1 LHRCEQIAP
10 PLPVLLFTTL
20 VGVSH
25 GGAVAHDVHHILP
38 ESQGGL
44 SEIDNAAPLCQN
56 CHDQFGANPE
66 KRKFVTEMR
75 DWWYEVCDKK
85 YGAQGFEETIAR
97 LDKLVQMVAD
107 IQKGQEELLP
117 SFMNL
122 LQGLSIA
129 PAAAASLG
137 SAVAWQKEHPGKVI
151 SVEVHEQI
159 VATAT
164 AAIEQVTG
172 VPGVPAPM
180 MPNGLWRIRPPFT
193 PGGPWPRPGDGPLG
207 GPGYGPTG
215 R

>member
-1 LHRCEQIAP
+1 M
-10 PLPVLLFTTL
+10 
-20 VGVSH
+20 
-25 GGAVAHDVHHILP
+25 
-38 ESQGGL
+38 
-44 SEIDNAAPLCQN
+44 DNAAPLCQN

-66 KRKFVTEMR
+66 KRKTIRNMR
-75 DWWYEVCDKK
+75 DWWYEVCDRK
-85 YGAQGFEETIAR
+85 YGAKGFEETIAR
-97 LDKLVQMVAD
+97 LDKLAQTVAD

-137 SAVAWQKEHPGKVI
+137 SAVVWQKEHPGKGI

-172 VPGVPAPM
+172 VAAPT
-180 MPNGLWRIRPPFT
+180 MPNALWRIRPPFT
-193 PGGPWPRPGDGPLG
+193 PGGPWPRPGDSPMS

-215 R
+215 Q